1 MLAVQQLLCNDG
13 RQTPKHMGPGIYH
26 HRLQRH
32 IQAVG
37 RVDEK
42 SMSSLYAIYSK
53 AAQWPWKVRCHQARM
68 LHSLVSHG
76 HPLLR
81 APSALCPRL
90 VRSLDF
96 EQLTANAVRRQ
107 GTRLVAKAAA

>member
-53 AAQWPWKVRCHQARM
+53 AASAMEGTMPSSKDATQSC
-68 LHSLVSHG
+68 SHG